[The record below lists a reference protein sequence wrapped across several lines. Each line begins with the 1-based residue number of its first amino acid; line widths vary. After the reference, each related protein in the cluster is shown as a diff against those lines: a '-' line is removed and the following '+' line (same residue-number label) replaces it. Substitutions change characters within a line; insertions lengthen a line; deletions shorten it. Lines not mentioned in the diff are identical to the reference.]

1 MIPYTMESL
10 TSSKFA
16 VVVNIYMTKIQDKYD
31 ILMGAKIKMVHQK

>member
-16 VVVNIYMTKIQDKYD
+16 VVVNIYMTSENVS
-31 ILMGAKIKMVHQK
+31 IKPY